1 MKKNILKIAMLIVIV
16 LLLFVMCFSYLYIR
30 GHKKLA
36 TSMQLDMQSFGLELK
51 KSRQIE
57 YSILPVDATNKK
69 ITWISSDDTIID
81 VNNITGYVT
90 ALKEGHAI
98 IQAVDENN
106 KVLGECTVYGVKN
119 DISLTSI
126 DVDEKINL
134 TNGHS
139 YLLTINPIPSNA
151 TKINLK
157 YESTDINVAEV
168 DSLGRIIAKRPGSCY
183 ITVYNDNLT
192 IEKQILINIE
202 QSSEYTNKDNT
213 DYAVDVDNIIIK
225 DENITIK
232 VNDIYQINAIVEPN
246 NATNKTLIYK
256 SLNENIIQVLEN
268 GVIKGIKEGQG
279 YIEIR
284 SSNNVVKRI
293 KIIVK
298 GINQTKDILV
308 TGITLPN
315 EINLLTGESKAIN
328 AVIIPNNATNKN
340 LTYKSSNTNIATVNS
355 NGIITAKKNG
365 NCVITVTS
373 NNGIKNHINLIV
385 SEKIIDV
392 VDIGLNTQNVTIGVN
407 GTTTINATVSPLNA
421 TNKKVTFISSNS
433 RVATVSENGLI
444 KGISAGNAIITISSS
459 NGIKKEVRVV
469 VKEIHATDIIL
480 SKTTTSLKVGQEE
493 KISYTIIPNNVTNN
507 RITWKSSNTNVV
519 TITDN
524 GTLKGINPGSA
535 TIKCKI
541 GNVEKNI
548 NVTVVVNT
556 INVSSI
562 NISGNSTISI
572 GETTTLKAT
581 ISPSNATNQT
591 ITWTSSNTNIASVS
605 SNGLVKGIS
614 EGEVTITARIGNKTA
629 NYQIKV
635 NPISVS
641 AISVIPQNIEL
652 HVSKTQAIT
661 TTILPNNATNKN
673 LTYTSS
679 NQNIATVSSNGI
691 ITAIS
696 KGSATI
702 TVSSSNGK
710 KATIFVT
717 VKENIVDVTSISVN
731 KTNLN
736 LEKGNS
742 ETIIATINPSNATN
756 KTLTWSSNNTNIAT
770 VNNGIIKGIN
780 VGTATITVS
789 SSNGKKA
796 TIFVTVKENIV
807 DVTSISVNK
816 TNLNLEKGN
825 SETIIATINPSNATN
840 KTLTWSSNNTNIA
853 TVNNGIIKG
862 INVGTATITVSSNN
876 GKQATITV
884 NVTNQ
889 TSNENISNYLNTI
902 YSNIGI
908 NCSKEGNTETLKYCI
923 QKSSGHYLTF
933 IKVNDAYKQIRKV
946 SALVAKNNGQ
956 VVQENTPTKMQ
967 LDDMLDLYT
976 KYKIIDANEL
986 LLAFNASWW
995 NTTNNYDSFYKGRGT
1010 WLSLING
1017 QIVRARYQ
1025 SENWAGQ
1032 GIMGITSSGKL
1043 KYYPTY
1049 FDETSKRAQLQN
1061 IQNDGVLDTY
1071 SANGLF
1077 IQNGVIGDTNE
1088 IDKWGSARRQAICQ
1102 VNNNLFIMYSSSSN
1116 EKAKIKD
1123 IANLFKKLNC
1133 QTAINLDGG
1142 GSTYSYLRE
1151 RGTNKF
1157 SAYVFGDG
1165 RSIENGI
1172 YFQE

>member
-789 SSNGKKA
+789 S
-796 TIFVTVKENIV
+796 
-807 DVTSISVNK
+807 
-816 TNLNLEKGN
+816 
-825 SETIIATINPSNATN
+825 
-840 KTLTWSSNNTNIA
+840 
-853 TVNNGIIKG
+853 
-862 INVGTATITVSSNN
+862 NN